1 MDAATTAYLR
11 IGELARRSGVSPE
24 LLRAWERRYG
34 LLQPSRS
41 SGGFRLYTAQDET
54 RVRRMNEFLASGLS
68 AAEAARR
75 ALDEP
80 EAAAPGAATLD
91 AEATHLAHAL
101 EAYDA
106 TLAHEIVDSAL
117 ARYGT
122 DTVLAEV
129 ILPTLHDIGDRWLAG
144 DLAIAQEHFASN
156 VLRGR
161 LMGLARGWG
170 KGAGPIAVLACPPG
184 ELHDLPLI
192 VFGIFLRSSGWRIV
206 FLGADTP
213 VAEIEKAVETVTPRL
228 VVLSATLAAP
238 LRSAETAIAHL
249 ASRTSLA
256 VGGAAADEA
265 AADRIGAQLL
275 DGDMRRAADQLLST
289 LRSPS

>member
-1 MDAATTAYLR
+1 
-11 IGELARRSGVSPE
+11 

-41 SGGFRLYTAQDET
+41 SGGFRLYTAEDET
-54 RVRRMNEFLASGLS
+54 RVQRMNEFLASGLS

-80 EAAAPGAATLD
+80 DVAVGPLTLD
-91 AEATHLAHAL
+91 SEATHLARAL
-101 EAYDA
+101 EVYDA
-106 TLAHEIVDSAL
+106 TLAHEIVDGAL

-129 ILPTLHDIGDRWLAG
+129 VLPTLRDIGDRWLAG
-144 DLAIAQEHFASN
+144 DLTIAQEHFASN

-206 FLGADTP
+206 FLGSDTP
-213 VAEIEKAVETVTPRL
+213 VAEIERAVETVQPRL
-228 VVLSATLAAP
+228 VVLNATLSAP
-238 LRSAETAIAHL
+238 LRSAATAVAGL
-249 ASRTSLA
+249 ATRTSLA
-256 VGGAAADEA
+256 VGGAAADQA

-275 DGDMRRAADQLLST
+275 DADMRRATDQLLPA

>member
-1 MDAATTAYLR
+1 MSAGAPAYLR

-41 SGGFRLYTAQDET
+41 SGGFRLYTAEDET
-54 RVRRMNEFLASGLS
+54 RVQRMNEFLASGLS

-80 EAAAPGAATLD
+80 DVAVGPLTLD
-91 AEATHLAHAL
+91 SEATHLARAL
-101 EAYDA
+101 EVYDA
-106 TLAHEIVDSAL
+106 TLAHEIVDGAL

-129 ILPTLHDIGDRWLAG
+129 VLPTLRDIGDRWLAG
-144 DLAIAQEHFASN
+144 DLTIAQEHFASN

-206 FLGADTP
+206 FLGSDTP
-213 VAEIEKAVETVTPRL
+213 VAEIERAVETVQPRL
-228 VVLSATLAAP
+228 VVLNATLSAP
-238 LRSAETAIAHL
+238 LRSAATAVAGL
-249 ASRTSLA
+249 ATRTSLA
-256 VGGAAADEA
+256 VGGAAADQA

-275 DGDMRRAADQLLST
+275 DADMRRATDQLLPA